1 VIATLQVLGKDKDGL
16 VEAVIT
22 CKLYVVDHLDA
33 NILVG
38 TDVMLPEK
46 IDILL
51 SDKILRIG
59 TYNVNVPV
67 QLQVRAGY

>member
-1 VIATLQVLGKDKDGL
+1 VIATLQVPRKDKDGL
-16 VEAVIT
+16 VDAVIT
-22 CKLYVVDHLDA
+22 CKLHVVDHLDA

-59 TYNVNVPV
+59 TCNVNVPV

>member
-22 CKLYVVDHLDA
+22 CKLYVVNHLDA

-38 TDVMLPEK
+38 TDVILPKK

-59 TYNVNVPV
+59 TCNVNVLV